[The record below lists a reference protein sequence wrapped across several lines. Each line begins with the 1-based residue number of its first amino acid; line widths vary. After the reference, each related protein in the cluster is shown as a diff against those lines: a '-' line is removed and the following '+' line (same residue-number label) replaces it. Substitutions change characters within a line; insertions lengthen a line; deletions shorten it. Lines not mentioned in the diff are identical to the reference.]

1 MCSRVIQIRRL
12 KGSTSLYALLPM
24 FCCSTFCLGATSR
37 RLLPY
42 WKTIPLARC
51 SSLGQEGQVSFLPR
65 GTIIITTGD
74 TEPHCIHVARIEAHI
89 SRQDI
94 KAQCSPIQESIISQH
109 STFRSTSQTYI
120 HYTPSSTLQAN
131 SQNGLHQ
138 EPPLLHHRRFGP
150 CDPA

>member
-12 KGSTSLYALLPM
+12 KGSTLLYALLPM

-65 GTIIITTGD
+65 GTIIITTGH
-74 TEPHCIHVARIEAHI
+74 TEPYMYCIARIGAHI

-94 KAQCSPIQESIISQH
+94 KALCSPIQISIISQH
-109 STFRSTSQTYI
+109 FTSTSTSQIYQA
-120 HYTPSSTLQAN
+120 HLPSPTLSII